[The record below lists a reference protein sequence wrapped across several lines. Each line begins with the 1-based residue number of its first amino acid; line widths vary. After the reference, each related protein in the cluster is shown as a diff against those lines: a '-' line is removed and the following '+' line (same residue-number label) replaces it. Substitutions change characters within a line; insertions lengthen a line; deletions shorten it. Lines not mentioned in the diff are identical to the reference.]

1 MIRIL
6 LFLAALAALA
16 FGFSW
21 IADQPG
27 GVALTLAGYR
37 YETSLVAALGF
48 ALVIL
53 TLAMALWSVA
63 RFVFRIP
70 TLMSFSARMRRRNKG
85 FAALT
90 RGMLA
95 AGAGDAKTAAT
106 AAREAERLIGQEPLA
121 MLLAAQS
128 AQLSGDRARAERLF
142 QRMADQPE
150 TRLLGLRGLHVEAR
164 RRGDDLAAND
174 FARLAFELA
183 PAHWAGQAMLER
195 HAMADDWKSALAV
208 VETNAG
214 RKIID
219 SATANRQRAVL
230 KTAIAL
236 SLQDRDPVE
245 GLALAREAIRLAPD
259 LVPAS
264 VLAGQLMARKG
275 ELRRASKL
283 LESAWRAH
291 PHPDLARAYVDVRP
305 GDSAS
310 DRLTRAKVLARVA
323 PGETESALTLARA
336 ALEARDFTLARQAMS
351 EIFSNGRRP
360 TARMCL
366 TMADIEET
374 EHGPS
379 GRMREWLARA
389 ARAARDPAWVADGI
403 VSDEWLPASPVNGRL
418 DAFKWETPV
427 ERIGHR
433 QDNEAPPILSEITTE
448 AEPAPATFVVQ
459 QLELAGEGEEPTAA
473 QSASQPSPELPPE
486 NSHEDSPASAQPV
499 ASPPAAIAAEPVA
512 ESIKP
517 APAMAALGIA
527 APPTRI
533 EPQPTRAYG
542 VSADTKGRS
551 SRAPLPRGLV
561 TAPDDPG
568 PDAPDPLT
576 PPASQR

>member
-245 GLALAREAIRLAPD
+245 
-259 LVPAS
+259 
-264 VLAGQLMARKG
+264 
-275 ELRRASKL
+275 
-283 LESAWRAH
+283 
-291 PHPDLARAYVDVRP
+291 
-305 GDSAS
+305 
-310 DRLTRAKVLARVA
+310 
-323 PGETESALTLARA
+323 
-336 ALEARDFTLARQAMS
+336 
-351 EIFSNGRRP
+351 
-360 TARMCL
+360 
-366 TMADIEET
+366 
-374 EHGPS
+374 
-379 GRMREWLARA
+379 
-389 ARAARDPAWVADGI
+389 
-403 VSDEWLPASPVNGRL
+403 
-418 DAFKWETPV
+418 
-427 ERIGHR
+427 
-433 QDNEAPPILSEITTE
+433 
-448 AEPAPATFVVQ
+448 
-459 QLELAGEGEEPTAA
+459 
-473 QSASQPSPELPPE
+473 
-486 NSHEDSPASAQPV
+486 
-499 ASPPAAIAAEPVA
+499 
-512 ESIKP
+512 
-517 APAMAALGIA
+517 
-527 APPTRI
+527 
-533 EPQPTRAYG
+533 
-542 VSADTKGRS
+542 
-551 SRAPLPRGLV
+551 
-561 TAPDDPG
+561 
-568 PDAPDPLT
+568 
-576 PPASQR
+576 

>member
-219 SATANRQRAVL
+219 SATANRQLFLAVEPEKFFVVHDMPFSPQQNKQPPITKAPALPRDHDHPLPQNCFIRTPGVVANRHTATADGFTRPPFAHPVVGYEMRDSFPRGGGRHHFFPKRSFKATLSSIASASSRFNRAFSSSRVF
-230 KTAIAL
+230 
-236 SLQDRDPVE
+236 R
-245 GLALAREAIRLAPD
+245 RLASETSIP
-259 LVPAS
+259 PY
-264 VLAGQLMARKG
+264 LAFHL
-275 ELRRASKL
+275 
-283 LESAWRAH
+283 
-291 PHPDLARAYVDVRP
+291 
-305 GDSAS
+305 
-310 DRLTRAKVLARVA
+310 
-323 PGETESALTLARA
+323 
-336 ALEARDFTLARQAMS
+336 
-351 EIFSNGRRP
+351 
-360 TARMCL
+360 
-366 TMADIEET
+366 
-374 EHGPS
+374 
-379 GRMREWLARA
+379 
-389 ARAARDPAWVADGI
+389 
-403 VSDEWLPASPVNGRL
+403 
-418 DAFKWETPV
+418 
-427 ERIGHR
+427 
-433 QDNEAPPILSEITTE
+433 
-448 AEPAPATFVVQ
+448 
-459 QLELAGEGEEPTAA
+459 
-473 QSASQPSPELPPE
+473 
-486 NSHEDSPASAQPV
+486 
-499 ASPPAAIAAEPVA
+499 
-512 ESIKP
+512 
-517 APAMAALGIA
+517 
-527 APPTRI
+527 
-533 EPQPTRAYG
+533 
-542 VSADTKGRS
+542 
-551 SRAPLPRGLV
+551 
-561 TAPDDPG
+561 
-568 PDAPDPLT
+568 
-576 PPASQR
+576 